1 MFASRV
7 PCCALR
13 LQQTLKDAVKQRR
26 ARVRLSNLE
35 DVKGCSVKVVVP
47 FVAASTYQQQRPA
60 LLRCCLLVSCT
71 NARKCR
77 YFVVCASSSCSDRAI
92 VSLVRT
98 VRNWLATLASTCM
111 AGALRTFFTAAAMPA
126 SPPAFKISCAASD
139 FPRRDFFMTFH
150 DELKDEWSEE
160 ERGAV

>member
-1 MFASRV
+1 
-7 PCCALR
+7 
-13 LQQTLKDAVKQRR
+13 
-26 ARVRLSNLE
+26 
-35 DVKGCSVKVVVP
+35 
-47 FVAASTYQQQRPA
+47 
-60 LLRCCLLVSCT
+60 
-71 NARKCR
+71 
-77 YFVVCASSSCSDRAI
+77 
-92 VSLVRT
+92 
-98 VRNWLATLASTCM
+98 M

>member
-71 NARKCR
+71 KMPVFCGLC
-77 YFVVCASSSCSDRAI
+77 VII
-92 VSLVRT
+92 VLIVRGEFGSHGSQ
-98 VRNWLATLASTCM
+98 LAM